1 MSTLK
6 TVLLPFLR
14 DRYPHGRYDDP
25 DKEVIVAFDGPAEV
39 GDLRVWDGGDEAT
52 VEIGKL
58 THTHFNGFDSFPRDP
73 KVSGEEVAKRVTEE
87 VLRFLED
94 FFAGRIVVW
103 TEPGGVVSLGPV
115 EAMPSP
121 YVRKGA
127 FSWKGRLNP

>member
-6 TVLLPFLR
+6 TILLPLLR
-14 DRYPHGRYDDP
+14 ERYPHGRYDDP
-25 DKEVIVAFDGPAEV
+25 DKAVIVAFDGPAEV
-39 GDLRVWDGGDEAT
+39 RDLRVWDEGDEAT

-73 KVSGEEVAKRVTEE
+73 KVSGDEAARRVAAE
-87 VLRFLED
+87 VLRFLAD

-115 EAMPSP
+115 ETMPPPDRRRS
-121 YVRKGA
+121 A
-127 FSWKGRLNP
+127 FSWKGRLGP